1 MRLLL
6 FALLCVPA
14 IAGASSLPDYPF
26 VYVYG
31 IADKEVAPDRAVLEF
46 DLKVYDQQA
55 DRAYQRQTESVNAI
69 LAHADKLG
77 LVAKD
82 IVAQAIEKMAV
93 RREDDQGKEY
103 EIIGYELRRHVRIV
117 VNDLQLF
124 PALIEFLHVQANVE
138 SVSASFSRHDEESV
152 LQELITDACRVAQE
166 NAARLAK
173 GFSRELGSVRA
184 VSETGFS
191 GVGSAFGFPGDVG
204 YGSAS
209 AMSKRDFR
217 VIPATISYRRGVF
230 AIFALKE

>member
-6 FALLCVPA
+6 YAVLLIPF
-14 IAGASSLPDYPF
+14 IAHASSLPDYPF

-31 IADKEVAPDRAVLEF
+31 VADKEVAPDRAILEF
-46 DLKVYDQQA
+46 DLKIYDQQA
-55 DRAYQRQTESVNAI
+55 DRAYQQQAGKADAI

-77 LVAKD
+77 IASKD
-82 IVAQAIEKMAV
+82 IVAQAIEKTAV

-103 EIIGYELRRHVRIV
+103 EIVGYELRRHVKII
-117 VNDLQLF
+117 VNDLTLF
-124 PALIEFLHVQANVE
+124 PALIEFLHTQANVE
-138 SVSASFSRHDEESV
+138 SVSASFSRHDEES
-152 LQELITDACRVAQE
+152 LFQELITDACRVAQQ
-166 NAARLAK
+166 NAERLAK
-173 GFSRELGSVRA
+173 GFARELGSVRA

-191 GVGSAFGFPGDVG
+191 GVGSAFGFPGDIG

-209 AMSKRDFR
+209 AMTKRDFR